1 LRKTKLLNAFICG
14 GKSMNSLNQ
23 IIIEGN
29 VVKTPEKK
37 ELNQGMRICMIPLA
51 VNRRY
56 KTKDGSE
63 ADEVSYFDVETYG
76 NLADVCSQWCPKGRG
91 VRVVGRLKQQRWKTK
106 TGESKAKVTIIAEHV
121 EFKPFYKKN
130 SEENGND
137 FSDRK
142 GPSSADMNNTSDSK
156 KKKLAMLQEAA
167 SQAQYEQEAGEVV
180 F

>member
-1 LRKTKLLNAFICG
+1 
-14 GKSMNSLNQ
+14 MNSLNQ

-37 ELNQGMRICMIPLA
+37 ELNQGLRVCMIPLA

-56 KTKDGSE
+56 KAKDGSE

-76 NLADVCSQWCPKGRG
+76 NLADVCAQWCPKGRG

-121 EFKPFYKKN
+121 EFKPYYKKN
-130 SEENGND
+130 GEGAND
-137 FSDRK
+137 FSDKR
-142 GPSSADMNNTSDSK
+142 GPSSADLSNASDSK